1 MTKVKPPK
9 LPVNPHRYVPDV
21 LAAEDH
27 RRRLPC
33 MCGLPERFRVH
44 ANPPADDSKR
54 ITGEKDT

>member
-1 MTKVKPPK
+1 MKPKPPT
-9 LPVNPHRYVPDV
+9 LPVNPHRYVADI

-33 MCGLPERFRVH
+33 MCGLPERSRVH
-44 ANPPADDSKR
+44 VAAVEDHTKR